1 MNFLMQG
8 LCERDKIVA
17 QPEALVSQTVTAY
30 MIVTGPWSLYL
41 QSDEEEKQNKLKY
54 ILVRYMFT
62 SNIIQ

>member
-1 MNFLMQG
+1 MQG
-8 LCERDKIVA
+8 LCERDKIA
-17 QPEALVSQTVTAY
+17 TWGLVSQIVTAY

-41 QSDEEEKQNKLKY
+41 QSDKKEKENKLKY

>member
-17 QPEALVSQTVTAY
+17 QPEALVSQIVTAY

-41 QSDEEEKQNKLKY
+41 QSDEKENKLKY